1 MPTAA
6 TRNQPLWFLA
16 DLAVVH
22 LRGNDTDGRLG
33 IVEITMPAG
42 DEPPLHI
49 HHDHDEIFCVLDGEL
64 TLYLPGREQLVRA
77 GDVFVAPRGIPHI
90 YRAGDQGARALVQS
104 TPAGFEAFV
113 EAVSVEA
120 DDDCLPEP
128 AGPPTPE
135 QVARLTVA
143 AADHGIELIGPPGAR
158 P

>member
-16 DLAVVH
+16 DLADVH